1 MIKGYSYTYEES
13 RMNDAEP
20 IRLQI
25 QCRPEVAEKII
36 ALLERESHPEITTT
50 AEELEEQ
57 ERHLLKQAHELCG
70 LIMEK
75 QIQHSI
81 DSDIG
86 REAQHQILQAIPH
99 KMRDKGQEEVR
110 LRTCCGFEVTV
121 RVSYYTRKTK
131 RWGKKRYAGLYP
143 GLLALGIH
151 ERCTPGLASEISLL
165 AGMLGSLEEA
175 RQVLVERGID
185 LNIKVVRRIAYRFAQ
200 RARAAQ
206 QVMEL
211 DFGPGVAGR
220 RVAISADGGRTRIRE
235 KKRGKKTAKGRNR
248 FRGAWREPK
257 LFIIYVVDTEGKLDR
272 SFMPIIDA
280 LIRGP
285 DAMFKLLHA
294 YLGQL
299 NLSAADQVLFIADGA
314 PWIWNRIPDL
324 IKRLGL
330 APDQVHQLIDFY
342 HAVEHLGKVASL
354 RKGWSSKQRKSWL
367 RKHRTLLLQ
376 GHVEKVI
383 SAVKVIC
390 RGRNSQAIRTQRNY
404 FIKNSTR
411 MAYKRLRAL
420 KMPIGSGCVE
430 SAIRRVVNLRLKGP
444 CIFWCKEN
452 AEAILLLR
460 CYWKAGRWNMLKN
473 MANTFVP
480 ESYA

>member
-1 MIKGYSYTYEES
+1 
-13 RMNDAEP
+13 MNTAEP
-20 IRLQI
+20 VTLQI
-25 QCRPEVAEKII
+25 TCSAEVAEKIVAI
-36 ALLERESHPEITTT
+36 LERESSPQIATTPEQ
-50 AEELEEQ
+50 LEEV
-57 ERHLLKQAHELCG
+57 ERDLRNQANELCG
-70 LIMEK
+70 LIVEK
-75 QIQHSI
+75 QIQHSL
-81 DSDIG
+81 DSENG
-86 REAQHQILQAIPH
+86 RQAQRQILQAYPY
-99 KMRDKGQEEVR
+99 KMVDKGKEEVR
-110 LRTCCGFEVTV
+110 LRTYCGFEISL
-121 RVSYYTRKTK
+121 RVSYFTRKAR
-131 RWGKKRYAGLYP
+131 RWGKKRYPGLYP
-143 GLLALGIH
+143 GLLVLGIH

-175 RQVLVERGID
+175 RQVLAERGIE
-185 LNIKVVRRIAYRFAQ
+185 LNIKVVRRIAYRFAE
-200 RARAAQ
+200 RARTAQ
-206 QVMEL
+206 RVLES
-211 DFGPGVAGR
+211 DFGPEVAGR
-220 RVAISADGGRTRIRE
+220 RVAISADGGRVRLRE

-257 LFIIYVVDTEGKLDR
+257 LFIIYVVNAEGKLDR

-294 YLGQL
+294 YLSQL
-299 NLSAADQVLFIADGA
+299 NLSEADRVLFIADGA
-314 PWIWNRIPDL
+314 PWIWNRVPGL

-367 RKHRTLLLQ
+367 RKHRKLLLQ

-383 SAVKVIC
+383 AAVKAIC
-390 RGRNSQAIRTQRNY
+390 RGRHSKAIRTQRDY
-404 FIKNSTR
+404 FVKNATR
-411 MAYKRLRAL
+411 MAYKRLRAM
-420 KMPIGSGCVE
+420 KMPIGSGSVE

-460 CYWKAGRWNMLKN
+460 CYWKAGRWNMLKR
-473 MANTFVP
+473 MANAFVP
-480 ESYA
+480 EAYA

>member
-1 MIKGYSYTYEES
+1 
-13 RMNDAEP
+13 MNSAEP
-20 IRLQI
+20 ITLQI
-25 QCRPEVAEKII
+25 TCRAEI
-36 ALLERESHPEITTT
+36 AERILAMLERESNPAIITTP
-50 AEELEEQ
+50 EELEKLETDL
-57 ERHLLKQAHELCG
+57 RKLANELCG
-70 LIMEK
+70 LVVEK
-75 QIQHSI
+75 QIQYSI
-81 DSDIG
+81 DSENG
-86 REAQHQILQAIPH
+86 REAQRQILQAYPY
-99 KMRDKGQEEVR
+99 KMVDKGKEEVR
-110 LRTCCGFEVTV
+110 LRTCCGFEASV
-121 RVSYYTRKTK
+121 RVSYFTRKGK
-131 RWGKKRYAGLYP
+131 RRGKRRYPGFYP
-143 GLLALGIH
+143 GLLVLGIH

-175 RQVLVERGID
+175 RQVLAERGID
-185 LNIKVVRRIAYRFAQ
+185 LNIKVVRRIAYRFAE
-200 RARAAQ
+200 RARTAQ
-206 QVMEL
+206 RVMEL
-211 DFGPGVAGR
+211 DFGLGVAGR
-220 RVAISADGGRTRIRE
+220 RVVISADGGRTRLRE
-235 KKRGKKTAKGRNR
+235 KKRGKKTAKGRTR

-257 LFIIYVVDTEGKLDR
+257 LFIIYVVDAEGKLDR

-294 YLGQL
+294 YLSQL
-299 NLSAADQVLFIADGA
+299 KLSEADRILFIADGA
-314 PWIWNRIPDL
+314 PWIWNRIPEL

-330 APDQVHQLIDFY
+330 EPHQVDQLIDFY

-354 RKGWSSKQRKSWL
+354 RKGWSSKQRKSWV

-376 GHVEKVI
+376 GHVEKVVC
-383 SAVKVIC
+383 AVKAIC
-390 RGRNSQAIRTQRNY
+390 RGRGSKAIRTEMDY
-404 FIKNSTR
+404 FIKNRAR
-411 MAYKRLRAL
+411 MAYARLRAI

-480 ESYA
+480 EAYA

>member
-1 MIKGYSYTYEES
+1 
-13 RMNDAEP
+13 MNNAEP
-20 IRLQI
+20 ITLQI
-25 QCRPEVAEKII
+25 KCRAEIAEKIVAI
-36 ALLERESHPEITTT
+36 LERENNPQLTTT
-50 AEELEEQ
+50 TEALEELETDL
-57 ERHLLKQAHELCG
+57 RKHANELCG
-70 LIMEK
+70 LVVEK

-81 DSDIG
+81 DSEEG
-86 REAQHQILQAIPH
+86 REAQRQIIQAYPY
-99 KMRDKGQEEVR
+99 KMVDKGKETVR
-110 LRTCCGFEVTV
+110 LRACCGFEVTV
-121 RVSYYTRKTK
+121 RVSYFTRKGN
-131 RWGKKRYAGLYP
+131 RRGKKRYPGLYP
-143 GLLALGIH
+143 GLLVLGIH
-151 ERCTPGLASEISLL
+151 ERCTPGLASEISMF

-175 RQVLVERGID
+175 RHVLAERGID
-185 LNIKVVRRIAYRFAQ
+185 LNIKAVRRIAYRFAE
-200 RARAAQ
+200 RARTAQ
-206 QVMEL
+206 RVMEL

-220 RVAISADGGRTRIRE
+220 KVAISADGGRIRIRE

-257 LFIIYVVDTEGKLDR
+257 LFIIYVVNAEGKLDR

-294 YLGQL
+294 YLSQL
-299 NLSAADQVLFIADGA
+299 NLSEADRILFIADGA

-330 APDQVHQLIDFY
+330 EPDQVHQLIDFY

-354 RKGWSSKQRKSWL
+354 RKGWSSKQRKSWV
-367 RKHRTLLLQ
+367 RKHRNLLLE
-376 GHVEKVI
+376 GHVDKVV
-383 SAVKVIC
+383 SAVKAIC
-390 RGRNSQAIRTQRNY
+390 RGRCSSAIRTQMNY
-404 FIKNSTR
+404 FLKNSER
-411 MAYKRLRAL
+411 MAYARLRAL
-420 KMPIGSGCVE
+420 KMPIGSGSVE

-480 ESYA
+480 EAYV